1 MTHER
6 FSRLD
11 MFFILVSLV
20 GVVLVN
26 IGAGQKRKLEDEA
39 KGQTEQDSLGDE
51 YYIIILASV
60 ACLTI
65 PFISA
70 WSNILMRRL
79 KGLHRQTITSYI
91 QCTMSLFTIIMISV

>member
-1 MTHER
+1 MILAYFMTHER

-39 KGQTEQDSLGDE
+39 KGKTEQDSLGDE
-51 YYIIILASV
+51 YYIIILASGF
-60 ACLTI
+60 LKT
-65 PFISA
+65 
-70 WSNILMRRL
+70 LMYL
-79 KGLHRQTITSYI
+79 S
-91 QCTMSLFTIIMISV
+91 M